1 MTWKTLSSKPV
12 YQNRYMTVT
21 EDELETDNGDKV
33 VYGIVR
39 KEPFSVVIPWDG
51 TKLLLVGQYRP
62 SAEIFSWEFPMG
74 HAELDSPLVAA
85 QKELQEETGLIA
97 HDLTQIASFYP
108 ALGTMNQLGYLY
120 VATSWTLGERDLEPS
135 EQGMQLKWVSLPDLT
150 NLIADGTIKDGPT
163 ITALKYFELYLAKN
177 HHE

>member
-1 MTWKTLSSKPV
+1 MIWQKLSSKI
-12 YQNRYMTVT
+12 YYKNRYMTVT
-21 EDELETDNGDKV
+21 EDELVTDHGDKV
-33 VYGIVR
+33 IYGIVR

-74 HAELDSPLVAA
+74 HAESDSPLVAA

-97 HDLTQIASFYP
+97 HNLTQIATFYP

-135 EQGMQLKWVSLPDLT
+135 EQGMQLKWVTLKELS
-150 NLIADGTIKDGPT
+150 IMIEDGTIKDGPT
-163 ITALKYFELYLAKN
+163 ITALKYFELYLAK
-177 HHE
+177 H